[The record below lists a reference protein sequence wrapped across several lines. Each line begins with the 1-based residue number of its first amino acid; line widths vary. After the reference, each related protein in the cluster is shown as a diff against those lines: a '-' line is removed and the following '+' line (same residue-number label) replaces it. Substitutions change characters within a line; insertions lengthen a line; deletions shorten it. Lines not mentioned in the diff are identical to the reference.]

1 MMIML
6 IMTIMTIIINNI
18 IMFIMDMIIIQEQET
33 KEQNKTMALILM
45 DQSLIHMNQF
55 YHIKEIHFLK

>member
-1 MMIML
+1 
-6 IMTIMTIIINNI
+6 
-18 IMFIMDMIIIQEQET
+18 MDMIIIQEQET